1 MVCFPCRMV
10 ADPDN
15 PLVLNVL
22 HAASTAY
29 SFNPD
34 EKIDEVGIFLNL
46 KASLCTRYFWTRQ
59 PFKHEDLQVNKKLAE
74 ISQQFNEQCVCG
86 ELYL

>member
-46 KASLCTRYFWTRQ
+46 KASLCTVPGIFGQ
-59 PFKHEDLQVNKKLAE
+59 GSLLNMMICK
-74 ISQQFNEQCVCG
+74 
-86 ELYL
+86 